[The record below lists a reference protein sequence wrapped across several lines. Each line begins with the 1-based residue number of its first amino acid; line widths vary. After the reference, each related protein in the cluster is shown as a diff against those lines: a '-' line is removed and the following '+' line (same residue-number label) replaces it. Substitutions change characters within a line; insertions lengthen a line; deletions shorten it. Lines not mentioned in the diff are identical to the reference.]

1 MNLRRISAIV
11 AVLALASVA
20 LGQDREPVAQ
30 LLPFEPFVGKTWK
43 ALVNVEKELYDVA
56 RWEYALNGQ
65 AIRMLHSVAD
75 GAYGGE
81 TIVMWDREREE
92 LVYTYFTTAGFYT
105 TGTMEFD
112 DEGRLLS
119 REQVTGNQDGVTEV
133 EATMELTEDGGM
145 RVVTRMLRDGEWE
158 DRGDVVYRES
168 PESEV
173 VLD

>member
-1 MNLRRISAIV
+1 MSAGQSAV
-11 AVLALASVA
+11 APELTA
-20 LGQDREPVAQ
+20 
-30 LLPFEPFVGKTWK
+30 FEPFVGKTWK
-43 ALVNVEKELYDVA
+43 ALVDPEKEVYDIA

-112 DEGRLLS
+112 AEGRLHS
-119 REQVTGNQDGVTEV
+119 REKVTGNQDGVTEV
-133 EATMELTEDGGM
+133 QATMELTEDGGM

-158 DRGDVVYRES
+158 DRGDVVYRVD
-168 PESEV
+168 PAAEV
-173 VLD
+173 ILD